1 MSVTEDDLCKFIAQS
16 MGSVWTLE
24 LLILLKRDAA
34 HSWDEQKMVREL
46 RSSSAVVRDAVHR
59 LTNAGLIHGTAD
71 GLVHYQA
78 ASPKLDHLATE
89 IAELYATKPMMVI
102 KAVADARANKLRAFS
117 DAFKLKD

>member
-1 MSVTEDDLCKFIAQS
+1 MTEDDLCKFIAQS
-16 MGSVWTLE
+16 IGSVWTLE
-24 LLILLKRDAA
+24 LLILLNRDAA

-59 LTNAGLIHGTAD
+59 LTNAGLIHRTAD

-78 ASPKLDHLATE
+78 ASPTLDQLVTE

-102 KAVADARANKLRAFS
+102 KAVADARADKLRAFS